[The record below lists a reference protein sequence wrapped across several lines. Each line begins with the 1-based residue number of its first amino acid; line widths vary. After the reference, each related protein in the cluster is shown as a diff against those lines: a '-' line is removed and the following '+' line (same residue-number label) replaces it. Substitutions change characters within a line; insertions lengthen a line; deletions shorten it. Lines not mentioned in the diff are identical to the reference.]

1 MSTNPLDR
9 IVDGRDL
16 PEGCDTWGI
25 KSVHPDLTGADLTYA
40 NLTDAVGLTETNTRR
55 GTTNEHEPA

>member
-25 KSVHPDLTGADLTYA
+25 KSVHPDLTGADLIDA
-40 NLTDAVGLTETNTRR
+40 NLTDADLPETTREE
-55 GTTNEHEPA
+55 EH